1 MLATFSAFVSRKIE
15 ILVNNM
21 ADMSECNLLSLED
34 SVPALENAISEH
46 QEELTI
52 EDGIEYD
59 VEIFI
64 EGLQKFECLW
74 NTSRA
79 SYKDR
84 NCKMN
89 AWQQLGKMFNK
100 DGMFYRILFKL

>member
-1 MLATFSAFVSRKIE
+1 MLATFSSFVSRKIE

-34 SVPALENAISEH
+34 SVP
-46 QEELTI
+46 
-52 EDGIEYD
+52 YD